1 MNNSILEI
9 KNLSKSFKKFTA
21 VDDIS
26 FNLYSGEILGF
37 LGPNG
42 AGKTT
47 TIKMITDLIK
57 PTSGSIKIC
66 NYDINKNFE
75 EAMKNIGAIVET
87 PHLYEHMTGNENIN
101 YFSKL
106 CPNATEDHINEYIK
120 LSGLKNRLN
129 DKVKNYSLGMKQRL
143 GLTVALLNNPKILI
157 LDEPTNGLDPIG
169 IKALREFLKDLAHN
183 KGLAVLVSSHI
194 LTEMELLCDK
204 VLIITDGKMRC
215 LKSMEEINKTSSL
228 EEVFIKS
235 AGEVNI
241 LTKL

>member
-1 MNNSILEI
+1 MNKAVLEV
-9 KNLSKSFKKFTA
+9 KDLSKKFKKFTA
-21 VDDIS
+21 VDNIT
-26 FNLYSGEILGF
+26 FQLNSGEILGF

-47 TIKMITDLIK
+47 TIKMITGLIK
-57 PTSGSIKIC
+57 SSSGTINIC

-75 EAMKNIGAIVET
+75 EAMKNVGAIVET
-87 PHLYEHMTGNENIN
+87 PHLYEYMTGMDNIN
-101 YFSKL
+101 YFSSL
-106 CPNATEDHINEYIK
+106 CPNATPEHIEKCIK

-143 GLTVALLNNPKILI
+143 GLTVALLNNPKLLI

-169 IKALREFLKDLAHN
+169 IKSLREFLKDLAHN

-215 LKSMEEINKTSSL
+215 IKSMDEINKTSSL

-235 AGEVNI
+235 AGEDNI
-241 LTKL
+241 IW

>member
-1 MNNSILEI
+1 MNKVVLEV
-9 KNLSKSFKKFTA
+9 KDLSKNFKKFTV
-21 VDDIS
+21 VDNIT
-26 FNLYSGEILGF
+26 FQLNSGEILGF

-47 TIKMITDLIK
+47 TIKMITGLIK
-57 PTSGSIKIC
+57 SNSGTINIC
-66 NYDINKNFE
+66 NYDINKNFQ
-75 EAMKNIGAIVET
+75 EAMKNVGAIVET
-87 PHLYEHMTGNENIN
+87 PHLYEYMTGMENIN
-101 YFSKL
+101 YFSHL
-106 CPNATEDHINEYIK
+106 CSNATAEHIEECIK

-129 DKVKNYSLGMKQRL
+129 EKVKNYSWGMKQRL
-143 GLTVALLNNPKILI
+143 GLTVALLNNPKLLI

-215 LKSMEEINKTSSL
+215 IKSMDEINKNSSL
-228 EEVFIKS
+228 EEVFINS
-235 AGEVNI
+235 AGEDNI
-241 LTKL
+241 VW

>member
-1 MNNSILEI
+1 MNKIVLEV
-9 KNLSKSFKKFTA
+9 KSLSKNFKKFNA
-21 VDDIS
+21 VDNIS
-26 FNLYSGEILGF
+26 FQLNSGEILGF

-47 TIKMITDLIK
+47 TIKMITGLIK
-57 PTSGSIKIC
+57 SSSGTINIC

-75 EAMKNIGAIVET
+75 EAMKNVGAIVET
-87 PHLYEHMTGNENIN
+87 PHLYEYMSGMGNIN
-101 YFSKL
+101 YFSNL
-106 CPNATEDHINEYIK
+106 CPNATPEHIEECIK

-143 GLTVALLNNPKILI
+143 GLTVALLNNPKLLI

-204 VLIITDGKMRC
+204 VLIITNGKMRC
-215 LKSMEEINKTSSL
+215 IKSMDEINKTSSL

-235 AGEVNI
+235 AGEDNI
-241 LTKL
+241 IW

>member
-1 MNNSILEI
+1 MNKAVLEV
-9 KNLSKSFKKFTA
+9 KDLSKKFKKFTA
-21 VDDIS
+21 VDNIT
-26 FNLYSGEILGF
+26 FQLNSGEILGF

-47 TIKMITDLIK
+47 TIKMITGLIK
-57 PTSGSIKIC
+57 SSSGTINIC

-75 EAMKNIGAIVET
+75 EAMKNVGAIVET
-87 PHLYEHMTGNENIN
+87 PHLYEYMTGMDNIN
-101 YFSKL
+101 YFSSL
-106 CPNATEDHINEYIK
+106 CPNATPEHIEKCIK

-143 GLTVALLNNPKILI
+143 GLTVALLNNPKLLI

-169 IKALREFLKDLAHN
+169 IKSLREFLKDLAHN

-215 LKSMEEINKTSSL
+215 IKSMDEINKTSSL

-235 AGEVNI
+235 AGEDNI
-241 LTKL
+241 I

>member
-1 MNNSILEI
+1 
-9 KNLSKSFKKFTA
+9 
-21 VDDIS
+21 
-26 FNLYSGEILGF
+26 
-37 LGPNG
+37 
-42 AGKTT
+42 
-47 TIKMITDLIK
+47 
-57 PTSGSIKIC
+57 
-66 NYDINKNFE
+66 
-75 EAMKNIGAIVET
+75 
-87 PHLYEHMTGNENIN
+87 
-101 YFSKL
+101 
-106 CPNATEDHINEYIK
+106 
-120 LSGLKNRLN
+120 
-129 DKVKNYSLGMKQRL
+129 MKQRL
-143 GLTVALLNNPKILI
+143 GLTVALWNNPKRLI

>member
-1 MNNSILEI
+1 MIEI
-9 KNLSKSFKKFTA
+9 KDVMKSFENKNVLNHLNVT
-21 VDDIS
+21 IS
-26 FNLYSGEILGF
+26 SGSIFGLI
-37 LGPNG
+37 GPNG

-106 CPNATEDHINEYIK
+106 CPNTTEDHINECIK